1 MGSGIAS
8 QATAEPAGQ
17 PHQMGLI
24 QGLIASR
31 QLSPPQPESTGAV
44 TQAEVSIQQDPIYTV
59 ITACHN
65 ILIQCAQSIAHAAHP
80 TRTTPCFAT
89 APCGGHFFTAQS
101 AKKLTLLH
109 GPRRNPCRTR
119 RSFR

>member
-8 QATAEPAGQ
+8 QATAEPARQ

-31 QLSPPQPESTGAV
+31 QLSPPQPESAGTV

-59 ITACHN
+59 ITACYN
-65 ILIQCAQSIAHAAHP
+65 IPIECAQSIAHAAHL

-89 APCGGHFFTAQS
+89 APRGPLFRS
-101 AKKLTLLH
+101 AVCEKAYAVT
-109 GPRRNPCRTR
+109 GRISC
-119 RSFR
+119 SE

>member
-65 ILIQCAQSIAHAAHP
+65 ILIQCRSDPAEWILRLGSQRRWIPVVVA
-80 TRTTPCFAT
+80 TTD
-89 APCGGHFFTAQS
+89 G
-101 AKKLTLLH
+101 K
-109 GPRRNPCRTR
+109 
-119 RSFR
+119 RS